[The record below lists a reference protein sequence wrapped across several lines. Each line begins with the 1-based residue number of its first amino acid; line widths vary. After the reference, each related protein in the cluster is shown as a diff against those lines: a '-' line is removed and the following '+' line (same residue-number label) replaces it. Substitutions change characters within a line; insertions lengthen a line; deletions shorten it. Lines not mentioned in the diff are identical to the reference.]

1 MPMSYTSLT
10 APKGTS
16 GAIATWVNYTLLD
29 VPVIVEE
36 AQALLYASLRTR
48 EMIAEYVFSVPS
60 GNAYVA
66 LPQRFLDPIGRIKVL
81 GLNLEIRHKEGEF
94 VKGIRSYT
102 EQSGAL
108 PDNPFTTSSGSSIV
122 TVNIPNHG
130 LTQDSVI
137 TISGASAVNGLTPNG
152 SFPVSAIIDANT
164 ISIDATSLGVSAN
177 ASGSGGGSG
186 VTYVADALTVGTATW
201 YGIWQ
206 ERINFDVAFSQQA
219 QCRMLYYQSLPLLS
233 SSNQTNF
240 LTSRYPHLMRTACM
254 AAAADFMKDDTEYQ
268 KLTTRLA
275 ALIQQVNVDNDGY
288 LRGAE
293 IDTETP

>member
-94 VKGIRSYT
+94 VKGIR
-102 EQSGAL
+102 
-108 PDNPFTTSSGSSIV
+108 
-122 TVNIPNHG
+122 
-130 LTQDSVI
+130 
-137 TISGASAVNGLTPNG
+137 
-152 SFPVSAIIDANT
+152 
-164 ISIDATSLGVSAN
+164 
-177 ASGSGGGSG
+177 
-186 VTYVADALTVGTATW
+186 
-201 YGIWQ
+201 
-206 ERINFDVAFSQQA
+206 
-219 QCRMLYYQSLPLLS
+219 
-233 SSNQTNF
+233 
-240 LTSRYPHLMRTACM
+240 
-254 AAAADFMKDDTEYQ
+254 
-268 KLTTRLA
+268 
-275 ALIQQVNVDNDGY
+275 
-288 LRGAE
+288 
-293 IDTETP
+293 